1 MVNRIVQAILALF
14 VMLLYIRHMP
24 KLKLSLVQIRV
35 TDEEKDLL
43 KQLAD
48 KNNMSVSVY
57 LRFLIHRESS
67 R

>member
-1 MVNRIVQAILALF
+1 
-14 VMLLYIRHMP
+14 MP

-57 LRFLIHRESS
+57 LRFLIHRESG